1 MKLIEYRIFM
11 PLTIEE
17 NQIGQ
22 LWSFA
27 EVTRN
32 NTGGGEG
39 VQIAKNEIFD
49 VEYDSGGHVVVDKLP
64 FYESYEAQIS
74 SSNSSS
80 TSSSNDKNNVS
91 IHGSKSLRNVFKK
104 SVSKDNFNKNGTSTT
119 NNTKLKDTAKSERRK
134 SLESIVSN
142 SSVEFTLNS
151 SNTISHNLNT
161 HTNHQST
168 ESNHTNPSTDSN
180 NNNIAN
186 TNTTTTNN
194 NNNNNSDNNLVP
206 QGQFTHKLYMIASKL
221 PWFVRKFLSKE
232 STTIHERSWNMYPCV
247 KTVLTND
254 FFRTTGRIELDT
266 ITRACVD
273 GKAEE
278 NVHNLTPEQLEKR
291 EIVVIDI
298 AEQLAAGEY
307 KEDEDP
313 TLFKSVKTGRG
324 PLVKGE
330 WINANQKPLICCY
343 KLVFVE
349 FKVFGLQT
357 RAENYI
363 KTMYKQLFTVFHR
376 QIFCWL
382 DKWYGLTLQ
391 DVRKIEDDLAKAL
404 VKKIAEGELSK
415 NKLGDSD

>member
-27 EVTRN
+27 EVTRT

-49 VEYDSGGHVVVDKLP
+49 VEYDSGGHVVFEKLP
-64 FYESYEAQIS
+64 YYESYETQIS
-74 SSNSSS
+74 STNSSNSS
-80 TSSSNDKNNVS
+80 NENKNNLN
-91 IHGSKSLRNVFKK
+91 IHGSKSLKNVFKK
-104 SVSKDNFNKNGTSTT
+104 SISKDNFNKNVTS
-119 NNTKLKDTAKSERRK
+119 NSKDTTKAERRK

-142 SSVEFTLNS
+142 ASVEFTLNS
-151 SNTISHNLNT
+151 SNTISHNLNSHAINAT
-161 HTNHQST
+161 S
-168 ESNHTNPSTDSN
+168 ESNNQINSTTDSN
-180 NNNIAN
+180 NN
-186 TNTTTTNN
+186 
-194 NNNNNSDNNLVP
+194 DKNLVP
-206 QGQFTHKLYMIASKL
+206 RGQFTHKLYMISSKL

-247 KTVLTND
+247 KTVITND
-254 FFRTTGRIELDT
+254 FFRTSGRIELDT
-266 ITRACVD
+266 ITRVCVD
-273 GKAEE
+273 GKADE
-278 NVHNLTPEQLEKR
+278 NVHNLTREQLEKR

-298 AEQLAAGEY
+298 AEQLSAGEY

-313 TLFKSVKTGRG
+313 SLFKSIKTGRG
-324 PLVKGE
+324 PLIKGE
-330 WINANQKPLICCY
+330 WINSNQKPLICCY
-343 KLVFVE
+343 KLVSVE

-363 KTMYKQLFTVFHR
+363 KTMYKQLFTNFHR
-376 QIFCWL
+376 QIFCWI
-382 DKWYGLTLQ
+382 DKWHGLKLE
-391 DVRKIEDDLAKAL
+391 DVRKIEEDLAKAL

-415 NKLGDSD
+415 NKLGDSE

>member
-11 PLTIEE
+11 PLTIQE

-64 FYESYEAQIS
+64 FYESYETQIS

-80 TSSSNDKNNVS
+80 SNGNNKNNVN
-91 IHGSKSLRNVFKK
+91 IHGSKSLKNVFKK
-104 SVSKDNFNKNGTSTT
+104 SISKDNFNKNGTT
-119 NNTKLKDTAKSERRK
+119 NKTSLKDTTKSERRK
-134 SLESIVSN
+134 SLESIVSS
-142 SSVEFTLNS
+142 SSVEFNLNS
-151 SNTISHNLNT
+151 STTVSHNLSSLANH
-161 HTNHQST
+161 HTGELNQMNST
-168 ESNHTNPSTDSN
+168 TDSN
-180 NNNIAN
+180 NN
-186 TNTTTTNN
+186 
-194 NNNNNSDNNLVP
+194 DKNLVP
-206 QGQFTHKLYMIASKL
+206 HGQFTHKLYLIASKL

-232 STTIHERSWNMYPCV
+232 STTIHERSWNMYPRV

-254 FFRTTGRIELDT
+254 FFRTNGRIEVDT
-266 ITRACVD
+266 ITRVCVN

-298 AEQLAAGEY
+298 AEQIPAGEY

-313 TLFKSVKTGRG
+313 SLFKSVKTGRG
-324 PLVKGE
+324 PLIKGE

-363 KTMYKQLFTVFHR
+363 KTMYKQLFTNFHR
-376 QIFCWL
+376 QIFCWI
-382 DKWYGLTLQ
+382 DKWHGLTLE
-391 DVRKIEDDLAKAL
+391 DVRIIEEDLAKAL
-404 VKKIAEGELSK
+404 LKKIAEGELSK
-415 NKLGDSD
+415 NKLGDSE